1 MINLKGASF
10 IWKLVMA
17 LLLVLLCAGCSYSV
31 VNRKN
36 DEPFSFKSLNSLLG
50 KEKQEVFEA
59 LKIDPEADTEVK
71 TVGEKLDTFTVKVP
85 IRIDGK
91 DCRVS
96 VSFYNGIF
104 TAFDYAFDD
113 IDSGYGYAKRIRE
126 EAEDIYGEPATY
138 PILENRLDNLKSAK
152 DINPSDTGVDFYEEW
167 NIQADQELVERLLEG
182 KKVDRFT
189 LVVRLRC
196 LPNSTSVVTVR
207 YEAYP
212 VR

>member
-50 KEKQEVFEA
+50 KEKEEVLQA
-59 LKIDPEADTEVK
+59 LKIDPEADAEVK
-71 TVGEKLDTFTVKVP
+71 TVGEKQETFTVKQP
-85 IRIDGK
+85 IEIEGK
-91 DCRVS
+91 DCRIS
-96 VSFYNGIF
+96 ISFYNDIF
-104 TAFDYAFDD
+104 MAFDYAFDD

-152 DINPSDTGVDFYEEW
+152 DINPSDTGADFYEEW
-167 NIQADQELVERLLEG
+167 NIQVDQELLERLLEG
-182 KKVDRFT
+182 KKTDRVT
-189 LVVRLRC
+189 LVVSLWC
-196 LPNSTSVVTVR
+196 APNSTSVVSVK
-207 YEAYP
+207 YQAYP
-212 VR
+212 AR